1 MITAWAAQTVLLTAL
16 RGQALEDRVAAP
28 TRVTPD
34 QSIDSLLT
42 MKAMTMTKLGCVLTI
57 DTPLPRPATTMLV
70 WMSFPVNVL
79 VPAQSPSTV

>member
-1 MITAWAAQTVLLTAL
+1 VITAWAAQKVLLTAL

-42 MKAMTMTKLGCVLTI
+42 MKAMTKLGCVLTI

>member
-16 RGQALEDRVAAP
+16 RGQALEDRVVAP

-42 MKAMTMTKLGCVLTI
+42 MKAMTKLGRV
-57 DTPLPRPATTMLV
+57 
-70 WMSFPVNVL
+70 
-79 VPAQSPSTV
+79 